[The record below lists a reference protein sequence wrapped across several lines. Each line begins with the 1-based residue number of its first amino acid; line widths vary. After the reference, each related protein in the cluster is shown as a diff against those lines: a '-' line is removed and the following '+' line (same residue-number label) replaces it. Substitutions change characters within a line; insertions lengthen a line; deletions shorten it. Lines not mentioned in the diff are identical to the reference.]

1 MEIKDAILRLRTQRG
16 LTQSQFAQQIH
27 VTRQAVSRWENGN
40 TYPSTDTL
48 KAIASAFQIPVEELL
63 GDPSG
68 QCQSCGMLLHT
79 PSDRGTERDGSPAAD
94 YCAFCYQKGC
104 FLQGDT
110 VEEMAELNLR
120 SLDDWNRENGL
131 HLTVEEARQE
141 LLRFLPTLKRWNK
154 TQT

>member
-27 VTRQAVSRWENGN
+27 VTRQAVSRWETGN

-48 KAIASAFQIPVEELL
+48 KAIAAAFHVPVEQLL
-63 GDPSG
+63 GEPSG
-68 QCQSCGMLLHT
+68 QCQSCGMPLRT
-79 PSDRGTERDGSPAAD
+79 PGDRGTEPDGSPAAD
-94 YCAFCYQKGC
+94 YCAFCYQQGR
-104 FLQGDT
+104 FLLADT

-131 HLTVEEARQE
+131 HLTAEEARQE
-141 LLRFLPTLKRWNK
+141 LLRFLPTLKRWK
-154 TQT
+154 KA